1 MKTIRLALAAL
12 ATFFVADMA
21 HSAPLTFKARSQS
34 LSATGGGK
42 YKPVE
47 TEVTWEASKTAVVI
61 VDMWDDHWC
70 PNAAKRVAEMAKPMN
85 ELLRLAREKGLLII
99 HAPSSTVDFY
109 KDTPARKRAKDAPTA
124 KPPVSL
130 SKDVR
135 WGTNW
140 CWPNKSR
147 EPDLPIDDTDM
158 GCDCEE
164 EYPIR
169 EAWTRQID
177 LIEIDA
183 ERDAITDNGQEAYNL
198 LAQHGIDNVILMGVH
213 LNMCVLG
220 RPVGIRQMVTVG
232 KNVVL
237 MRDMTDTMY
246 NPKKRPFVSHF
257 AGTDLVVQHVEK
269 FWCPSITR
277 VNNRLRLETQGLKS
291 SRGSLRSRPVY
302 CKNGTPIMPSGN
314 DLRRG
319 MAVKHKGEVA
329 VVLECQHRTPPKT
342 RAFVQATLRS
352 IRTGKSFDTRFSS
365 TEKVDVIPLNRRKME
380 YSYRAGDD
388 FVFTD
393 PETYEPE
400 TIMPELVGDAVDY
413 MVENCEVEIT
423 FIEGNPAVLE
433 LPSSV
438 VLTVTD
444 SPEGVKG
451 DSTTNVMKT
460 VTLETGKKIQA
471 PLFIKNGERL
481 KIDTREG
488 KYMERVN
495 K

>member
-34 LSATGGGK
+34 LSATDGGK

-47 TEVTWEASKTAVVI
+47 TKVTWEASKTAVVI

-109 KDTPARKRAKDAPTA
+109 KDTPARKRAKGAPTA

-232 KNVVL
+232 KNVGL

-257 AGTDLVVQHVEK
+257 AGTDLVVQHV
-269 FWCPSITR
+269 
-277 VNNRLRLETQGLKS
+277 
-291 SRGSLRSRPVY
+291 
-302 CKNGTPIMPSGN
+302 
-314 DLRRG
+314 D
-319 MAVKHKGEVA
+319 
-329 VVLECQHRTPPKT
+329 
-342 RAFVQATLRS
+342 
-352 IRTGKSFDTRFSS
+352 
-365 TEKVDVIPLNRRKME
+365 
-380 YSYRAGDD
+380 
-388 FVFTD
+388 
-393 PETYEPE
+393 
-400 TIMPELVGDAVDY
+400 
-413 MVENCEVEIT
+413 
-423 FIEGNPAVLE
+423 
-433 LPSSV
+433 
-438 VLTVTD
+438 
-444 SPEGVKG
+444 
-451 DSTTNVMKT
+451 
-460 VTLETGKKIQA
+460 
-471 PLFIKNGERL
+471 
-481 KIDTREG
+481 
-488 KYMERVN
+488 
-495 K
+495 